1 MTFWRTYK
9 YHHTRL
15 QTLKEEKG
23 SLQKSQQLSYMEI
36 RAILGL
42 HGFFHVIWLTFSASL
57 LRLRKVRSDI

>member
-42 HGFFHVIWLTFSASL
+42 HGFFHVTRNLAHI
-57 LRLRKVRSDI
+57 